1 MAYITVFLA
10 LAETEPSSMALSAPK
25 QSSPEVNERSSMKM
39 MNYFMPLM
47 SIWFCFTLPAGMGLY
62 WIASAVV
69 RGVIMVIMNKKIDK
83 MDFEKLIAKNSVK
96 NEKKI
101 AKRKAQQEKFAA
113 YANMNTKKIS
123 STANSSSSS
132 SSSTTDNR
140 SQYEKRRSDIAK
152 KAGSVS
158 TKDSPTTSSSG
169 GGMMAKANA
178 VKNFNEKNNK

>member
-1 MAYITVFLA
+1 MVWPAQCPCLVSNVFNRSCR
-10 LAETEPSSMALSAPK
+10 PSATRHP
-25 QSSPEVNERSSMKM
+25 
-39 MNYFMPLM
+39 PLP
-47 SIWFCFTLPAGMGLY
+47 TADDLL
-62 WIASAVV
+62 
-69 RGVIMVIMNKKIDK
+69 
-83 MDFEKLIAKNSVK
+83 SVK

-132 SSSTTDNR
+132 SSSTNDNR
-140 SQYEKRRSDIAK
+140 TQYEKRRSDIAK

-178 VKNFNEKNNK
+178 VKNFNEKNNN